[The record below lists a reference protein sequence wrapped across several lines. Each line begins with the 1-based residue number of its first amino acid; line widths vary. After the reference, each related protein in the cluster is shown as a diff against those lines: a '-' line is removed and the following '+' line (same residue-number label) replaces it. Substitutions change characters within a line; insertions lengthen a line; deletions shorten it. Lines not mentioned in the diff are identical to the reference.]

1 MFIIERD
8 ENIIELEILK
18 KESDYS
24 VNINVKMNGEV
35 IANKTDAHISSLIS
49 EQNKLYLEFI
59 SLKNRR
65 TMLLICDRAPDND
78 YFRDVEE
85 VKENRKITDWM
96 WKEIFGKDTGIM
108 LYGFTT
114 NHWQNWE
121 VG

>member
-1 MFIIERD
+1 MFTIERFG
-8 ENIIELEILK
+8 NIIELEILE

-24 VNINVKMNGEV
+24 VNINVKINGEV
-35 IANKTDAHISSLIS
+35 IANKTEAHISSLIS

-65 TMLLICDRAPDND
+65 TMLLICDRTLDHD
-78 YFRDVEE
+78 DFRNVEE
-85 VKENRKITDWM
+85 VEENRKITDWM
-96 WKEIFGKDTGIM
+96 WKEIFGKDTSIM

>member
-1 MFIIERD
+1 MFTIERFG
-8 ENIIELEILK
+8 NIIELEILE

-24 VNINVKMNGEV
+24 VNINVKINGEV
-35 IANKTDAHISSLIS
+35 IANKTEAHISSLIS

-65 TMLLICDRAPDND
+65 TMLLICDR
-78 YFRDVEE
+78 
-85 VKENRKITDWM
+85 TL
-96 WKEIFGKDTGIM
+96 FGKDTSIM